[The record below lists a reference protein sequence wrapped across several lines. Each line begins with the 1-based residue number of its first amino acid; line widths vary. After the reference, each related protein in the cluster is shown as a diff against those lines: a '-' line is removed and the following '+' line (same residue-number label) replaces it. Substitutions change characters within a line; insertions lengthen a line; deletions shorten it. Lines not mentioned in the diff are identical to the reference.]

1 MNVCITE
8 LENTR
13 CKCLPKGELKSFT
26 IRERC
31 DKLLFL
37 LGDPNIK
44 MAFPLSETASFTKNA
59 MKVDTYRSRLE
70 NLTISCLINDIQR
83 KPRIIFLGDKVSRA
97 QAFSIS

>member
-1 MNVCITE
+1 
-8 LENTR
+8 
-13 CKCLPKGELKSFT
+13 
-26 IRERC
+26 
-31 DKLLFL
+31 
-37 LGDPNIK
+37 

-97 QAFSIS
+97 QAFSISQHENQILSGKQVLRLYDDRQPGYVGKGD